1 MMKKI
6 KLGSIIVLILIM
18 SIAAAGCGDTASS
31 GSDSEGGSDSA
42 KASYDVGEATASS
55 WTDSIGSFWIKV
67 SVPVTNNSEDNLCLS
82 SATMDI
88 EDSEGNLVANMSL
101 VSATPDV
108 IGPGETAW
116 YYETITV
123 DSEPA
128 SALTAVP
135 HFEVK
140 KVKNARIDL
149 EVSDTSLSDFYGDI
163 RVLGKIKNTNE
174 AETDLVKISAFFY
187 DAEGKLIGQA
197 FTYTDGSLA
206 PGEAISFE
214 AMTMG
219 LPPSVNVSA
228 VADYKVIAYQENI
241 IDF

>member
-1 MMKKI
+1 MKKI
-6 KLGSIIVLILIM
+6 IKRAGILALVIMVLF
-18 SIAAAGCGDTASS
+18 AAGGCGETASS
-31 GSDSEGGSDSA
+31 EDGGSAGSDSKTEN
-42 KASYDVGEATASS
+42 YTVGEASVS
-55 WTDSIGSFWIKV
+55 YWSDSIGSFWV
-67 SVPVTNNSEDNLCLS
+67 RVAVPVTNNSEDNFCLS

-101 VSATPDV
+101 VSAYPDV

-116 YYETITV
+116 YYETSTV
-123 DSEPA
+123 DTEPA

-140 KVKNARIDL
+140 KVKNSRIDL

-163 RVLGKIKNTNE
+163 RVLGKVKNTNE
-174 AETDLVKISAFFY
+174 VETDLVEIAAFFY
-187 DAEGKLIGQA
+187 DAEGNLVGQA

-206 PGEAISFE
+206 PGETISFE
-214 AMTMG
+214 AMTMS
-219 LPPSVNVSA
+219 LPSSVNVST

-241 IDF
+241 INF